1 MERPI
6 LHLCSFFFKGWSI
19 VLFKNSHASACY
31 SYVTRPPEKT
41 TKKHFKGNKI
51 IFQPIDGQNQGVFF
65 VNTRCSQLK
74 GRVPPNIGS
83 KEREVLEVVGAS
95 GIVLVVDVDSSVVEL
110 DADVDSLVELDEVDE
125 PSAVSS
131 TSCGFP
137 TAVEIRESRNGWWL
151 YMGSCMFM
159 S

>member
-1 MERPI
+1 M
-6 LHLCSFFFKGWSI
+6 
-19 VLFKNSHASACY
+19 LFLRY
-31 SYVTRPPEKT
+31 PTPPKKQQKKT
-41 TKKHFKGNKI
+41 SKGNKI

-65 VNTRCSQLK
+65 VNARCSQLK

-125 PSAVSS
+125 PSAAVSS

-137 TAVEIRESRNGWWL
+137 RPEYPGIPKRRKGYMVHVMKKVDPKEDLSEI
-151 YMGSCMFM
+151 
-159 S
+159 